1 MKKFKLGLLV
11 ILALMQITGT
21 LFAGGGKR
29 NGTAGATEL
38 LIPVGAR
45 GISMA
50 GASILGTK
58 GIESLYW
65 NPANLPGSPNGT
77 NVIFSHMNYFA
88 DINVE
93 YGAVST
99 NIEGL
104 GSLALSVKSLS
115 LGEINITTNDFPDGT
130 GSIIKPSITVLG
142 LTYATMLSDRVSIGL
157 TGNFISER
165 MDRVAA
171 NGLALN
177 IGISY
182 NNLANISGLSFAVV
196 LKNLGFPMKYD
207 GTGLNVQVN
216 GKNSDV
222 TSGTDI
228 LNRKD
233 PISVYKVDAAEF
245 ELPSSIELGFG
256 YAHKFGTMIGLQAN
270 VLYKNDNFYNDE
282 VKLGAE
288 LEINDL
294 LYLRGG
300 YIVLPEGEGKYENIY
315 NGIHA
320 GFGIKYDIGGAVISL
335 DYAYRAMKYWD
346 ANNIVT
352 ISLGF

>member
-50 GASILGTK
+50 GASIIGTR

-65 NPANLPGSPNGT
+65 NPANLPGSQNGT

-88 DINVE
+88 DIAVE

-99 NIEGL
+99 AIEGI

-142 LTYATMLSDRVSIGL
+142 LTYATMLSDRVSVGL
-157 TGNFISER
+157 TGNFVSER

-171 NGLALN
+171 NGLAFN
-177 IGISY
+177 IGITY
-182 NNLANISGLSFAVV
+182 NNLANIDGLSFAVV
-196 LKNLGFPMKYD
+196 LKNLGFPMKYE
-207 GTGLNVQVN
+207 GTGLNVLVN
-216 GKNSDV
+216 GKNSEV
-222 TSGTDI
+222 TSGTDL
-228 LNRKD
+228 LNRQD

-256 YAHKFGTMIGLQAN
+256 YAKKFGMIGVQAN
-270 VLYKNDNFYNDE
+270 ALYKNDNFYNDE

-288 LEINDL
+288 VEFNNL
-294 LYLRGG
+294 LYVRGG
-300 YIVLPEGEGKYENIY
+300 YIVLPEGEGNYENVY

-320 GFGIKYDIGGAVISL
+320 GFGIKYDIGGAVINL
-335 DYAYRAMKYWD
+335 DYAYREMKYWD

>member
-93 YGAVST
+93 YGAVSA
-99 NIEGL
+99 NVEGL

-177 IGISY
+177 IGITY
-182 NNLANISGLSFAVV
+182 NNLANINGLSFAVV
-196 LKNLGFPMKYD
+196 LKNLGFPMKYE
-207 GTGLNVQVN
+207 GTGLNVLVN
-216 GKNSDV
+216 GKNSEV
-222 TSGTDI
+222 TSGTDL
-228 LNRKD
+228 LNRQD

-256 YAHKFGTMIGLQAN
+256 YAHKFGTIGVQAN
-270 VLYKNDNFYNDE
+270 ALYKNDNFYNDE

-288 LEINDL
+288 LEFNDL
-294 LYLRGG
+294 LYLRAG
-300 YIVLPEGEGKYENIY
+300 YIVLPEGEGNYENVY

>member
-11 ILALMQITGT
+11 ILAVMQITGT

-29 NGTAGATEL
+29 NGTAGASEL

-50 GASILGTK
+50 GSSILGTK
-58 GIESLYW
+58 GIESIYW

-77 NVIFSHMNYFA
+77 SVIFSHMNYFA

-99 NIEGL
+99 NIEGI

-165 MDRVAA
+165 MDRVSA

-177 IGISY
+177 VGITY

-196 LKNLGFPMKYD
+196 VKNLGFPMKYE
-207 GTGLNVQVN
+207 GTGLNVQIN
-216 GKNSDV
+216 GANSEI
-222 TSGTDI
+222 TSGTDL

-245 ELPSSIELGFG
+245 ELPSAIELGFG
-256 YAHKFGTMIGLQAN
+256 YQHKFGSMMAVQAN
-270 VLYKNDNFYNDE
+270 ALYKNDNFYTDE
-282 VKLGAE
+282 LKLGAE
-288 LEINDL
+288 FEFNNL
-294 LYLRGG
+294 LYLRAG
-300 YIVLPEGEGKYENIY
+300 YIVVAEDEGKYENVY
-315 NGIHA
+315 NGLHA
-320 GFGIKYDIGGAVISL
+320 GFGIKYDIGGAVINL

>member
-11 ILALMQITGT
+11 ILAVMQITGT

-50 GASILGTK
+50 GSSILGTK
-58 GIESLYW
+58 GIESIYW

-99 NIEGL
+99 TIEGL

-171 NGLALN
+171 SGLALN
-177 IGISY
+177 VGITY

-196 LKNLGFPMKYD
+196 VKNLGFPMKYE
-207 GTGLNVQVN
+207 GTGLNVQIN
-216 GKNSDV
+216 GANSEI
-222 TSGTDI
+222 TSGTD
-228 LNRKD
+228 LLSRKD

-245 ELPSSIELGFG
+245 ELPSAIELGFG
-256 YAHKFGTMIGLQAN
+256 YAHKFGSMIGVQAN
-270 VLYKNDNFYNDE
+270 ALYKNDNFYNDE
-282 VKLGAE
+282 LKLGAE
-288 LEINDL
+288 FEFNNL
-294 LYLRGG
+294 LYLRAG
-300 YIVLPEGEGKYENIY
+300 YIVVAENEGKYENVY
-315 NGIHA
+315 NGLHA
-320 GFGIKYDIGGAVISL
+320 GFGIKYDIGGAVINL

-346 ANNIVT
+346 ANQIVT
-352 ISLGF
+352 VSLGF

>member
-11 ILALMQITGT
+11 ILAVMQITGT

-45 GISMA
+45 GVSMA
-50 GASILGTK
+50 GASIIGTK
-58 GIESLYW
+58 GIDALYW
-65 NPANLPGSPNGT
+65 NPANLPGSKNNT
-77 NVIFSHMNYFA
+77 NVVFSHMNYFA
-88 DINVE
+88 DIDVQ

-99 NIEGL
+99 AIEGL
-104 GSLALSVKSLS
+104 GTLALSVKSLS

-142 LTYATMLSDRVSIGL
+142 LTYGTMLSDRVSIGL
-157 TGNFISER
+157 TGNFVSER
-165 MDRVAA
+165 MDRVSA
-171 NGLALN
+171 NGLAFN
-177 IGISY
+177 VGISY
-182 NNLANISGLSFAVV
+182 NNLANIDGLSFAVV
-196 LKNLGFPMKYD
+196 LKNLGLPMKYE

-216 GKNSDV
+216 GANSEI

-228 LNRKD
+228 LNRQD

-256 YAHKFGTMIGLQAN
+256 YAKKFGKIGVIAN
-270 VLYKNDNFYNDE
+270 ALYKNDNFYNDE

-288 LEINDL
+288 LEFNNL
-294 LYLRGG
+294 LFVRGG
-300 YIVLPEGEGKYENIY
+300 YILLPEGEGNYENVY

-320 GFGIKYDIGGAVISL
+320 GFGIKYDIGGAIVML
-335 DYAYRAMKYWD
+335 DYAYRTMKYWD

-352 ISLGF
+352 LSLGF

>member
-1 MKKFKLGLLV
+1 MKKLKLGLLV
-11 ILALMQITGT
+11 MLAVMQITGT

-29 NGTAGATEL
+29 SGTAGATEL

-50 GASILGTK
+50 GASIVGSK
-58 GIESLYW
+58 GVESIYW
-65 NPANLPGSPNGT
+65 NPANLPGSQNST

-88 DINVE
+88 DIAVQ

-99 NIEGL
+99 SVEGL

-157 TGNFISER
+157 TGSFISER
-165 MDRVAA
+165 MDRVSA

-177 IGISY
+177 IGITY
-182 NNLANISGLSFAVV
+182 NNLANIDGFSFALV
-196 LKNLGFPMKYD
+196 LKNLGFPMKYE
-207 GTGLNVQVN
+207 GTGLNVLVN
-216 GKNSDV
+216 GKNSEV
-222 TSGTDI
+222 TSGTDL
-228 LNRKD
+228 LNRQD
-233 PISVYKVDAAEF
+233 PISVYQVDAAEF
-245 ELPSSIELGFG
+245 ELPSAIELGFG
-256 YAHKFGTMIGLQAN
+256 YARKFGMIGVQAN
-270 VLYKNDNFYNDE
+270 ALYRNDNFYNDE

-288 LEINDL
+288 VEFSNL

-300 YIVLPEGEGKYENIY
+300 YIVLPEGEGNYENVY

-320 GFGIKYDIGGAVISL
+320 GFGIKYDIGGAVIAL
-335 DYAYRAMKYWD
+335 DYAYRTMKYWD

>member
-50 GASILGTK
+50 GASIVGTK

-65 NPANLPGSPNGT
+65 NPANLPGGQNT
-77 NVIFSHMNYFA
+77 NVLFSHMNYFA
-88 DINVE
+88 DIAVQ

-99 NIEGL
+99 AIEGL
-104 GSLALSVKSLS
+104 GSLALSIKSLS

-165 MDRVAA
+165 MDRVSAS
-171 NGLALN
+171 GLAFN
-177 IGISY
+177 VGINY
-182 NNLANISGLSFAVV
+182 NNLANIDGLNFAVV
-196 LKNLGFPMKYD
+196 LKNLGVPMKYE

-216 GKNSDV
+216 GANSEI
-222 TSGTDI
+222 TSGTDL

-256 YAHKFGTMIGLQAN
+256 YSKKFGMVGVQAN
-270 VLYKNDNFYNDE
+270 AVYRNDNFYNDE

-288 LEINDL
+288 VVFNNL
-294 LYLRGG
+294 LYVRGG
-300 YIVLPEGEGKYENIY
+300 YIVLPEGEGNYENVY

-320 GFGIKYDIGGAVISL
+320 GFGIKYDVAGAAIAI
-335 DYAYRAMKYWD
+335 DYAYRTMKYWD

-352 ISLGF
+352 LSIGF

>member
-11 ILALMQITGT
+11 ILAVMQITGT

-50 GASILGTK
+50 GSSILGTK
-58 GIESLYW
+58 GIESIYW

-99 NIEGL
+99 TIEGL

-165 MDRVAA
+165 MDRVSA

-177 IGISY
+177 VGITY
-182 NNLANISGLSFAVV
+182 NNLANINGLSFAVV
-196 LKNLGFPMKYD
+196 VKNLGFPMKYE
-207 GTGLNVQVN
+207 GTGLNVQIN
-216 GKNSDV
+216 GANSEI
-222 TSGTDI
+222 TSGTDL

-245 ELPSSIELGFG
+245 ELPSAIELGFG
-256 YAHKFGTMIGLQAN
+256 YQHKFGSMMAVQAN
-270 VLYKNDNFYNDE
+270 ALYKNDNFYTDE
-282 VKLGAE
+282 LKLGAE
-288 LEINDL
+288 FEFNNL
-294 LYLRGG
+294 LYLRAG
-300 YIVLPEGEGKYENIY
+300 YIVVAEDEGKYENVY
-315 NGIHA
+315 NGLHA
-320 GFGIKYDIGGAVISL
+320 GFGIKYDIGGAVINL